1 MWAWRRWSQPRPPRC
16 RPTRLGAT
24 SGGPIGRAAATA
36 PILLEAPAG
45 VRSRT
50 WGVNGDI
57 PIAPRTRRRPT
68 IGGGNANRGAPQRA
82 KSATVLRDRPRSPRP
97 LRRPRWR
104 PRRRQSHRRRPRL
117 HPPRVCRRP
126 HSRHRSSAS
135 SGCRSRSSGRR
146 AGPADPEALPTQPLH
161 RPPPNCRRQ
170 GIGREPYPT
179 RSRCSCFARMSA
191 SCSSTQSPGSRASTI
206 SRSRR
211 ARSSRSSGSI
221 VSAR

>member
-24 SGGPIGRAAATA
+24 RGGPIGRAAATA

-117 HPPRVCRRP
+117 HPPRVCRRR

-135 SGCRSRSSGRR
+135 SGCRSRSSGLGRGCGRGASLNWGTANPALDAVSWTSDGLTAYIAVNSTIDLRR
-146 AGPADPEALPTQPLH
+146 ASNVEFAACRPRRSRGPPYPAPPPTVPKLPTAG
-161 RPPPNCRRQ
+161 N
-170 GIGREPYPT
+170 
-179 RSRCSCFARMSA
+179 RS
-191 SCSSTQSPGSRASTI
+191 
-206 SRSRR
+206 
-211 ARSSRSSGSI
+211 
-221 VSAR
+221 